1 MCHHC
6 CLSLIIS
13 YRKRLIKGVSGK
25 KKKVLD
31 ITKFRRSRT
40 FSSLHLKLL
49 HYVHILF
56 SYYVFVCLTVTATP
70 ITISNQTTFY
80 FMWSN
85 RKLLATVGLMQMFQD
100 QCTACFDAV
109 RLKLYISHLYDNL
122 HIISNLNLPN
132 ASQRKLSASRRFLC
146 PPPAFLKNLEQQ
158 GFGSDFVFQ
167 SQICYSPTCQASK
180 TKN

>member
-1 MCHHC
+1 MF
-6 CLSLIIS
+6 L
-13 YRKRLIKGVSGK
+13 V
-25 KKKVLD
+25 KKVLQ
-31 ITKFRRSRT
+31 ITKFRRSLT

-49 HYVHILF
+49 LYVHLLF
-56 SYYVFVCLTVTATP
+56 SYYAFVCLSVTAAP
-70 ITISNQTTFY
+70 IKISNQTTFY

-85 RKLLATVGLMQMFQD
+85 RKLLATVGLMQMFQA

-132 ASQRKLSASRRFLC
+132 ASQRKLSASRCFFC
-146 PPPAFLKNLEQQ
+146 PPPTFSKNLEQQ
-158 GFGSDFVFQ
+158 VFGFDFVFQ

>member
-1 MCHHC
+1 
-6 CLSLIIS
+6 
-13 YRKRLIKGVSGK
+13 
-25 KKKVLD
+25 
-31 ITKFRRSRT
+31 
-40 FSSLHLKLL
+40 
-49 HYVHILF
+49 
-56 SYYVFVCLTVTATP
+56 
-70 ITISNQTTFY
+70 
-80 FMWSN
+80 MWSN

-146 PPPAFLKNLEQQ
+146 PPPTFLKNLEQQ

>member
-1 MCHHC
+1 
-6 CLSLIIS
+6 
-13 YRKRLIKGVSGK
+13 
-25 KKKVLD
+25 
-31 ITKFRRSRT
+31 
-40 FSSLHLKLL
+40 
-49 HYVHILF
+49 
-56 SYYVFVCLTVTATP
+56 
-70 ITISNQTTFY
+70 
-80 FMWSN
+80 MWSN

-122 HIISNLNLPN
+122 HIVSNLNLPN
-132 ASQRKLSASRRFLC
+132 PSQRKLSASRRFLY

-180 TKN
+180 QKIKPLRNRKCGCTDVTEHRKCNSSCLNAAFYNRFNLHEKLRGRAAALHISKVWICDVSLVWECVNVSAGMHLWY